1 MAAAKPFKTEQIRN
15 VVVLGHGGSGKTTLV
30 DALCFAAGTSKR
42 RGRVGDGNA
51 LTMTTPEEVGHGM
64 SMQLAVAHAVWEG
77 VKVNLLDTPGYMDF
91 AGEAVAAAR
100 VADAA
105 VVTVAAPAGVEVGTE
120 SVWQLCE
127 DRALPRAV
135 FVSLMDKQHAD
146 FGKAFRQVK
155 EMLSPNAVAVEW
167 PIGAGAGFRG
177 NVDLL
182 ARKARVFKEDSLSGE
197 YDEAP
202 IPDELAEEVDE
213 WATELMETLA
223 TTDEELMERYLEGE
237 EIAPEETVA
246 ALASAVARGEIVPV
260 FCGAAE
266 PSFGVRGL
274 AAKMVALF
282 PHPGQAGAA
291 GQEDQADDGAGR
303 VKAAGPGGNEVVLRA
318 ADDETASALVFKT
331 SAEPHVGELSL
342 FRVFS
347 GMVANGTELVNT
359 ARSASERLNHLAVP
373 MAKERVEVEALH
385 AGDIGVVA
393 KLKSTRTNDTL
404 SAAANPVALPGVE
417 FPKPDISVA
426 VRGAA
431 RADEDKLGEALSK
444 LHEEDPT
451 FYAEFNPELRQTIA
465 RGLGELHLDVQFERM
480 KRKYGVN
487 VETEQ
492 PRIAYRETITA
503 AAEGQGRFKR
513 QTGGRGQFGDCW
525 VRLRPRGRGEGYEF
539 VNSIKGGVIP
549 SKYVPS
555 VNRGI
560 QEAAAKGVVA
570 GYPMVDF
577 EAQCYDGSYHS
588 VDSSDIAFKVAGSYA
603 FKSVAEKAKPVLLE
617 PIVEVKVTTPDE
629 YVGDI
634 MGDLNSRSAKVLGM
648 EPSGGRTVI
657 RAEAAQASLYKYAS
671 ALRSITQGRGHH
683 VRKHLGYDVV
693 PAARTAKIKEE
704 ARARDDE

>member
-1 MAAAKPFKTEQIRN
+1 MAAAKSFKTEQIRN
-15 VVVLGHGGSGKTTLV
+15 VVVLGHGGSGKTTLI

-51 LTMTTPEEVGHGM
+51 LTMTTPEETAHGM
-64 SMQLAVAHAVWEG
+64 SMQLTVAHAVWEG
-77 VKVNLLDTPGYMDF
+77 TKINLLDTPGYMDF
-91 AGEAVAAAR
+91 VGEAVAAVR

-105 VVTVAAPAGVEVGTE
+105 LVAVTAQSGVEVGTE
-120 SVWQLCE
+120 MVWKLCDQRE
-127 DRALPRAV
+127 LPRAV
-135 FVSLMDKQHAD
+135 FISMMDKQHAD
-146 FGKAFRQVK
+146 FGKALNDVK
-155 EMLSPNAVAVEW
+155 EMLAPGALPVEL
-167 PIGAGAGFRG
+167 PIGRGDDFRG
-177 NVDLL
+177 VVDLFT
-182 ARKARVFKEDSLSGE
+182 RKAHLFKEGTISGE

-202 IPDELAEEVDE
+202 VPDEMADQVED
-213 WATELMETLA
+213 WSTELMETLA
-223 TTDEELMERYLEGE
+223 TTDEELLDRYLEGD
-237 EIAPEETVA
+237 EIPPEEA
-246 ALASAVARGEIVPV
+246 ATIMAKAMAQGEVTPV

-266 PSFGVRGL
+266 RSFGVRNL
-274 AAKMVALF
+274 AEKLVALA
-282 PHPGQAGAA
+282 PHPGQTEIEA
-291 GQEDQADDGAGR
+291 
-303 VKAAGPGGNEVVLRA
+303 VGP
-318 ADDETASALVFKT
+318 DDEAVALRPADEEVATALVFKT

-347 GMVANGTELVNT
+347 GMVANGTDLSNT
-359 ARSASERLNHLAVP
+359 ARGASERLNHLAVP

-393 KLKSTRTNDTL
+393 KLKSTHTNDTL
-404 SAAANPVALPGVE
+404 ATVGSEVSLAGVA

-431 RADEDKLGEALSK
+431 RADEDKLGEALSR
-444 LHEEDPT
+444 LHQEDPT

-465 RGLGELHLDVQFERM
+465 RGMGELHLGVQFERM
-480 KRKYGVN
+480 KRKYGVS

-503 AAEGQGRFKR
+503 VAEGQGRFKK

-539 VNSIKGGVIP
+539 ANSIKGGVIP

-555 VNRGI
+555 VDRGI

-577 EAQCYDGSYHS
+577 EAECYDGSYHS

-603 FKSVAEKAKPVLLE
+603 FKAVAEKARPVLLE
-617 PIVEVKVTTPDE
+617 PIVEVTVTAPDE
-629 YVGDI
+629 YLGDV

-648 EPSGGRTVI
+648 EPSAGRTVI
-657 RAEAAQASLYKYAS
+657 RAEAAQAELYKYAS

-683 VRKHLGYDVV
+683 TRKHLGYDVV
-693 PAARTAKIKEE
+693 PAARAAKIKEE
-704 ARARDDE
+704 ARNGEEA